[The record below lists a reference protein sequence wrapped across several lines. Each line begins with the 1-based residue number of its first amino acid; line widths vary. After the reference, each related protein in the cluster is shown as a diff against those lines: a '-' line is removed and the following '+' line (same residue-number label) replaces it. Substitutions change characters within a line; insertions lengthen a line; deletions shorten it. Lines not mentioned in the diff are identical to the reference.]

1 MTHVDTDQSPD
12 SHAMEERYRRA
23 QVLIQGFGT
32 RSLVQNETIFPHWI
46 VDASNTS
53 TDCFWYERGTRV
65 GNRSGRECR
74 LMDVKKRT
82 NTLAS
87 QCLP

>member
-1 MTHVDTDQSPD
+1 MTHVDTAQSPG
-12 SHAMEERYRRA
+12 SHATEERYRRA

-32 RSLVQNETIFPHWI
+32 KSLVQNETVFPCWI

-53 TDCFWYERGTRV
+53 TDYFWYERGTRV
-65 GNRSGRECR
+65 GNHSGKECR
-74 LMDVKKRT
+74 LVDAKKRT